1 MLPVLPAYVRKMWP
15 VITRHLAWEKLN
27 YDPDNDGLYDAYA
40 CIWASDAL
48 YYNSGAVTHSSAY
61 NYRANKMAAFLAS
74 LIGEDPSPYQ
84 NEAEQILK
92 AMNKR
97 LWMQG
102 KGCWAEYQD
111 FMGHRR
117 LHESPGLWTIYH
129 ALDSD
134 VADPFQAYQATRYVD
149 TEIPHIPVYADGLE
163 EGYATIATTNWL
175 PYSWSINNVAF
186 AEVMHTALA
195 YFQAGRPEEA
205 YRLMK
210 SSFLD
215 GMYLGNSPGNLG
227 QVSFY
232 DVDRGECYR
241 DFGDPIGV
249 ASR

>member
-1 MLPVLPAYVRKMWP
+1 
-15 VITRHLAWEKLN
+15 
-27 YDPDNDGLYDAYA
+27 
-40 CIWASDAL
+40 
-48 YYNSGAVTHSSAY
+48 
-61 NYRANKMAAFLAS
+61 MAAFLAS

-84 NEAEQILK
+84 NKAEQILK

-97 LWMQG
+97 LWMQS

-117 LHESPGLWTIYH
+117 LHESLGLWTIYH

-205 YRLMK
+205 YR
-210 SSFLD
+210 S
-215 GMYLGNSPGNLG
+215 
-227 QVSFY
+227 VSY
-232 DVDRGECYR
+232 THLTL
-241 DFGDPIGV
+241 PTT
-249 ASR
+249 

>member
-1 MLPVLPAYVRKMWP
+1 
-15 VITRHLAWEKLN
+15 
-27 YDPDNDGLYDAYA
+27 
-40 CIWASDAL
+40 
-48 YYNSGAVTHSSAY
+48 
-61 NYRANKMAAFLAS
+61 
-74 LIGEDPSPYQ
+74 
-84 NEAEQILK
+84 
-92 AMNKR
+92 
-97 LWMQG
+97 MQS

-215 GMYLGNSPGNLG
+215 GMY
-227 QVSFY
+227 
-232 DVDRGECYR
+232 
-241 DFGDPIGV
+241 
-249 ASR
+249 